1 MTMRREEGFPRQAK
15 WKTGL
20 CKRRGSS
27 PETSR
32 PRNRGPPDVFNRATG
47 LCFREQ
53 MSAAIRTAVQE
64 FVGNAARFSSERFL
78 REFADAVNFALAE
91 RA

>member
-1 MTMRREEGFPRQAK
+1 MEDGPLREAETERQVMEK
-15 WKTGL
+15 RGVRL
-20 CKRRGSS
+20 KRRAR
-27 PETSR
+27 ETVV
-32 PRNRGPPDVFNRATG
+32 PPNVSNQATG

-64 FVGNAARFSSERFL
+64 FAGNAARFSSERFL
-78 REFADAVNFALAE
+78 REFADTVNFALAE